1 MKTKLSNP
9 HAKPGSQLAENELP
23 LTPDEISPKSGPP
36 AMWQGVDIGS
46 CAAHYLHVVHGLP
59 IGEGQP
65 AKELGELMSNE
76 EHSTMMTNLK
86 LLEEHDLRASSGSK
100 ADSRLEK
107 HVLEKY
113 GKAMGRTTIRTRV
126 VHARFFLVLGIGGL
140 IHHLPNQTQCLVI
153 FALPRDH
160 WGRFCEFANLSPAKK
175 VDNQLLKCQL
185 AEYALMHGLPLGV
198 VPAGETSLS
207 ANAGEPGAEGSLSE
221 HELESRRWLA
231 EQIAATLHDDILE
244 SARQA
249 GIDAGAAFVE
259 EIQSGLGR
267 REQAE
272 KFERQRQQFL
282 LIAESD
288 STLCDQIFVNAGAAI
303 LLPAEE
309 RLKRRIRAASQT

>member
-1 MKTKLSNP
+1 M
-9 HAKPGSQLAENELP
+9 A
-23 LTPDEISPKSGPP
+23 
-36 AMWQGVDIGS
+36 
-46 CAAHYLHVVHGLP
+46 
-59 IGEGQP
+59 
-65 AKELGELMSNE
+65 NE

-153 FALPRDH
+153 FALPQDH

-175 VDNQLLKCQL
+175 VDNQLLKSQL
-185 AEYALMHGLPLGV
+185 VEYALMHGLPLGDT
-198 VPAGETSLS
+198 PADETSLS
-207 ANAGEPGAEGSLSE
+207 ARAGEPGAEDSLSE

-231 EQIAATLHDDILE
+231 EQMVATLPGDILE

-249 GIDAGAAFVE
+249 GIDPGVAFVE
-259 EIQSGLGR
+259 EIQRGLGR
-267 REQAE
+267 REPDE

-288 STLCDQIFVNAGAAI
+288 STLCEQIFVNAGAAI

-309 RLKRRIRAASQT
+309 RLKRRILAASQI